1 MAPYLTLSNQCLGIP
16 FTDDSSYAISNRH
29 HSTINWCFSAGGNA
43 ADEAGDECDEDFDT
57 VPQRFPKLDLKLDHK
72 FCHLVLQGED
82 PTIKASK
89 TLMDLWTQVCIYVYD
104 CVSKIVDRL
113 WRLDWWCMNWC
124 SLRRCRRHTAVSW
137 DHQPQSG
144 GGVPL
149 FTGCQI
155 VFHTLSV
162 DKVGIHDLPDL
173 VRCLDLCCYG

>member
-1 MAPYLTLSNQCLGIP
+1 MTLNS
-16 FTDDSSYAISNRH
+16 
-29 HSTINWCFSAGGNA
+29 NWCFSAGGNA

-104 CVSKIVDRL
+104 CVSKSVDRL
-113 WRLDWWCMNWC
+113 WRLDWWRMNWC